1 MVSILILGLGWSS
14 LFLTDLLSSDEHH
27 RYTYAATTRD
37 GRNDTIPWTLSD
49 DPTAIDVSCLPD
61 AETILVTFPVKNAK
75 VMKAFVDAYDKKKS
89 DNKQSPAQWIILSST
104 RPFTAPDINNRHSP
118 LDSSVDNNR
127 IPSEEV
133 VLERN
138 GTVLH
143 LAGLWGAQRQ
153 PKNWVS
159 RFAIEEKLK
168 GKLLVRQLH
177 LIHGKDVARAVLA
190 THTGFQKAAGQRW
203 IVTDG
208 GCYDWLRLFCTW
220 ASSDQLQILQH
231 LLDHDHEVQQK
242 WGTSQTVSALVEK
255 DDVTPRLDSSDFW
268 TTFALE
274 PKEFLSVE

>member
-14 LFLTDLLSSDEHH
+14 HFLTELLSQN

-49 DPTAIDVSCLPD
+49 DSAAIDVSCLPD
-61 AETILVTFPVKNAK
+61 AETILVTFPVKDAK

-89 DNKQSPAQWIILSST
+89 DNKQPPAQWIILSST
-104 RPFTAPDINNRHSP
+104 RPFTSPDTNNRHSP

-190 THTGFQKAAGQRW
+190 THTGFQKAEGQRW
-203 IVTDG
+203 IVTDA
-208 GCYDWLRLFCTW
+208 GCYDWLQLFSTW
-220 ASSDQLQILQH
+220 ASSDSTQNFTT
-231 LLDHDHEVQQK
+231 LDHDDEVQQK
-242 WGTSQTVSALVEK
+242 WGKGQTISALVEK
-255 DDVTPRLDSSDFW
+255 DGVAPRLDSSDFW
-268 TTFALE
+268 TTFELE
-274 PKEFLSVE
+274 PKEILSVE